1 MAGSKSLGHI
11 DIVTSE
17 ELQELATHDGP
28 CVSVFLPTA
37 RHGPDT
43 LEGPVRL
50 RNLLRQAEGDLD
62 KSGVAR
68 ATVDE
73 ILEPLRA
80 LVDDAPFWQH
90 QSDGL
95 ALYSSTALVRHL
107 RVPLAFAEYAVV
119 GSRFRLL
126 PLWRLA
132 AADETFFIISLSQ
145 NEVRVFEATRQTI
158 DEVTPGPIPAS
169 LADALA
175 HEDPERQLQ
184 SHSVG
189 GSTVQFH
196 GHGAGDETDAAT
208 LERYFRAVDKG
219 LRALLG
225 STRQP
230 VVLACVGYY
239 LPIFQSV
246 TRLAN
251 LAEAAVEGN
260 PEHRTP
266 DELLAAARLIIEPMH
281 ATRRTAVTERFA
293 TLVGT
298 GRTLTDVADIV
309 TAAHE
314 GRVEILLVR
323 AENPNSA
330 DRIPAV
336 TDKLV
341 DLAVADVLAKGGA
354 IEAIDHTFPTDTP
367 ISAILRF

>member
-1 MAGSKSLGHI
+1 MAGSQSLGHI
-11 DIVTSE
+11 DVVTSE
-17 ELQELATHDGP
+17 DLQDLATHDGP

-37 RHGPDT
+37 RHGPNT
-43 LEGPVRL
+43 LEGSVRL
-50 RNLLRQAEGDLD
+50 RKLLRQAETDLEG
-62 KSGVAR
+62 SGVDQ

-95 ALYSSTALVRHL
+95 ALYASTALTRHF
-107 RVPLAFAEYAVV
+107 RVPLAFAEAKVA

-126 PLWRLA
+126 PLWPLVA
-132 AADETFFIISLSQ
+132 GDDTFFIISLSQ
-145 NEVRVFEATRQTI
+145 NDVRVFEATRQTI
-158 DEVTPGPIPAS
+158 DEVAPGPVPRS

-189 GSTVQFH
+189 GTDVQFH
-196 GHGAGDETDAAT
+196 GHGAGAETDKAT

-219 LRALLG
+219 LRTVLG
-225 STRQP
+225 PTRQP

-239 LPIFQSV
+239 LPIFQSD

-251 LAEAAVEGN
+251 LADTAIEGN
-260 PEHRTP
+260 PEHRAP
-266 DELLAAARLIIEPMH
+266 DQLLAAARVIIDPMQ
-281 ATRRTAVTERFA
+281 AARRTASAERFSGLA
-293 TLVGT
+293 GT

-309 TAAHE
+309 TAAHQ
-314 GRVEILLVR
+314 GRVETLLV
-323 AENPNSA
+323 PA
-330 DRIPAV
+330 DDPVPDERTPAV
-336 TDKLV
+336 TNELI

-354 IEAIDHTFPTDTP
+354 IETLDDTLPTDTP
-367 ISAILRF
+367 IAAVLRY